1 MFISFKNYT
10 LNNLPLLIFSNRIF
24 FKFKSR
30 NFTLFYSYDYNIYN
44 NYFNKSTIY
53 AELNFN
59 AGFK

>member
-10 LNNLPLLIFSNRIF
+10 SNNLPFLIFSNRIF

-30 NFTLFYSYDYNIYN
+30 NFTLFYSHHYNIYS

-59 AGFK
+59 YSFK